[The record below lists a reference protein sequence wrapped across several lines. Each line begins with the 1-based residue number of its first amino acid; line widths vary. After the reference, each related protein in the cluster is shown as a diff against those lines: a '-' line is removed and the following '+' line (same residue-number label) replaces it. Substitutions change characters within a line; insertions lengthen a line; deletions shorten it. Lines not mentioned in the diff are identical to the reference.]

1 MSRAAT
7 VAAFFIARHSK
18 PGLVG
23 LLAHDDPPGV
33 LRHLIVAQRIHH
45 LLGFS
50 QAAAVEFAGGVNC
63 RDVLAADDEFV
74 QLLLLVFAAE
84 RFQVR
89 EVLL

>member
-1 MSRAAT
+1 M
-7 VAAFFIARHSK
+7 
-18 PGLVG
+18 
-23 LLAHDDPPGV
+23 LLFLGHCQETGFTRL
-33 LRHLIVAQRIHH
+33 LRHLVVAQRVHP

-63 RDVLAADDEFV
+63 RDVLAADDEFAE
-74 QLLLLVFAAE
+74 LLLLVFVAE